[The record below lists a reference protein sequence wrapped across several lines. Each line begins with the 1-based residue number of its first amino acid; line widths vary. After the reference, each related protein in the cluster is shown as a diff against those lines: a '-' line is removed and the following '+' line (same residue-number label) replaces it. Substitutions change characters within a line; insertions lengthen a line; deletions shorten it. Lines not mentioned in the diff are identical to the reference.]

1 MLDLL
6 KKRIMNIEK
15 PQFQNM
21 KNRSLVISTALF
33 LFTFVLTAQMKE
45 YTLEECILIALDKN
59 ISIKQSELD
68 LESAEI
74 DKADA
79 IGNFLPRI
87 GAQSQHI
94 WNNGLSQNITNGLIE
109 NLTTQFSSFGGN
121 IGLTLFNGRQNV
133 NQLSRANLN
142 MLARQ
147 YQLEDMKDDIS
158 LFVANAYLQV
168 MFSKELEQ
176 VQRYQL
182 ELAKQE
188 LERTQ
193 LSIDAG
199 ILTAA
204 EIFEIE
210 ANVATQEQAVIQAE
224 NAYRLSRISLAQ
236 LLLITDYENFDIAQE
251 EFDIPFSE
259 ILGET
264 PKKIYEK
271 ALTFRNDI
279 KLGITNLELAEKEI
293 DLAKG
298 ALMPTLSAFY
308 NYNTRI
314 SYSDRLVE
322 TGEFIRT
329 PIGFV
334 QDNGAV
340 VVSQFPQR
348 DVAGALPFGT
358 QFTQNDGQSY
368 GLSLN
373 IPIFNGLSAKN
384 NIKRRK
390 LNLKRIENQLEQTKL
405 DLENT
410 INQAY
415 NDAKGAYKFYDAS
428 EKTLLARQQAFEIAK
443 QRFDAGV
450 LNSFDYVQARQRYQI
465 AASDIIRAKFDY
477 IFKLKVLEF
486 YFGLEM

>member
-1 MLDLL
+1 MIFL

-79 IGNFLPRI
+79 LGNFLPRI
-87 GAQSQHI
+87 NAQSQHI

-236 LLLITDYENFDIAQE
+236 LLLITDYENFDIAKE

-293 DLAKG
+293 DLAI
-298 ALMPTLSAFY
+298 L
-308 NYNTRI
+308 
-314 SYSDRLVE
+314 
-322 TGEFIRT
+322 
-329 PIGFV
+329 
-334 QDNGAV
+334 
-340 VVSQFPQR
+340 
-348 DVAGALPFGT
+348 
-358 QFTQNDGQSY
+358 
-368 GLSLN
+368 
-373 IPIFNGLSAKN
+373 
-384 NIKRRK
+384 RR
-390 LNLKRIENQLEQTKL
+390 
-405 DLENT
+405 
-410 INQAY
+410 
-415 NDAKGAYKFYDAS
+415 
-428 EKTLLARQQAFEIAK
+428 
-443 QRFDAGV
+443 
-450 LNSFDYVQARQRYQI
+450 
-465 AASDIIRAKFDY
+465 
-477 IFKLKVLEF
+477 
-486 YFGLEM
+486 

>member
-1 MLDLL
+1 
-6 KKRIMNIEK
+6 MNIEK

-79 IGNFLPRI
+79 LGNFLPRI
-87 GAQSQHI
+87 NTQSQHI

>member
-1 MLDLL
+1 M
-6 KKRIMNIEK
+6 KKIFSFLI
-15 PQFQNM
+15 
-21 KNRSLVISTALF
+21 SLSTF
-33 LFTFVLTAQMKE
+33 LTSAQVKQ
-45 YTLEECILIALDKN
+45 YTLKECVLLALENN
-59 ISIKQSELD
+59 ISIKQSELE

-74 DKADA
+74 DKDDA
-79 IGNFLPRI
+79 MGSFFPRVN
-87 GAQSQHI
+87 AQSQHI

-109 NLTTQFSSFGGN
+109 NLTTQFSSLGGN
-121 IGLTLFNGRQNV
+121 IGVTLFNGRQNI

-142 MLARQ
+142 LIARQ
-147 YQLEDMKDDIS
+147 YQLEDMKDDTS

-168 MFSKELEQ
+168 MFNRELNQ

-193 LSIDAG
+193 LSIESG
-199 ILTAA
+199 ILTPV
-204 EIFEIE
+204 EVYEIE
-210 ANVATQEQAVIQAE
+210 ANIATQEQAVVQAE

-236 LLLITDYENFDIAQE
+236 LLLITDYENFDIAKE
-251 EFDIPFSE
+251 NFDIPFSE
-259 ILGET
+259 ILTET
-264 PKKIYEK
+264 PRAIFEK
-271 ALTFRNDI
+271 ALTQRNDI
-279 KLGITNLELAEKEI
+279 KLGITNLEIAEKDI

-314 SYSDRLVE
+314 SYSDRFIE
-322 TGEFIRT
+322 TGNLIQT
-329 PIGFV
+329 PIGIV
-334 QDNGAV
+334 QENGAT
-340 VVSQFPQR
+340 VVSQFPER
-348 DVAGALPFGT
+348 EITGPLSFGN

-368 GLSLN
+368 GLSVN
-373 IPIFNGLSAKN
+373 IPIFNGLSIKN

-390 LNLKRIENQLEQTKL
+390 LNLKRLENQLEQTKL

-415 NDAKGAYKFYDAS
+415 NNTRGSYKFYDAS
-428 EKTLLARQQAFEIAK
+428 EKTLIARKQAFDIAK
-443 QRFDAGV
+443 QRFEAGV

-486 YFGLEM
+486 YFGLPLEY

>member
-1 MLDLL
+1 
-6 KKRIMNIEK
+6 
-15 PQFQNM
+15 
-21 KNRSLVISTALF
+21 
-33 LFTFVLTAQMKE
+33 
-45 YTLEECILIALDKN
+45 
-59 ISIKQSELD
+59 
-68 LESAEI
+68 
-74 DKADA
+74 
-79 IGNFLPRI
+79 
-87 GAQSQHI
+87 
-94 WNNGLSQNITNGLIE
+94 LIE

-121 IGLTLFNGRQNV
+121 LGVTLFNGRQNI

-168 MFSKELEQ
+168 MFNKELEQ
-176 VQRYQL
+176 VQRFQL
-182 ELAKQE
+182 ELSKQE
-188 LERTQ
+188 RERTQ

-204 EIFEIE
+204 EIYEIE
-210 ANVATQEQAVIQAE
+210 ANVASQEQALIQAQ

-251 EFDIPFSE
+251 EFDVPFSD
-259 ILGET
+259 ILDQT
-264 PKKIYEK
+264 PKAIYEK
-271 ALTFRNDI
+271 ALSFRNDI
-279 KLGITNLELAEKEI
+279 KLGITNIELAEKDI

-298 ALMPTLSAFY
+298 TLLPTLSAFY

-322 TGEFIRT
+322 TGELLT
-329 PIGFV
+329 APIGFV

-348 DVAGALPFGT
+348 EVAGALPFSK

-373 IPIFNGLSAKN
+373 IPIFNGLSSKN

-390 LNLKRIENQLEQTKL
+390 LNLKRVENQFEQTKL
-405 DLENT
+405 DLEST

-415 NDAKGAYKFYDAS
+415 NNAQGAFKFYDAS
-428 EKTLLARQQAFEIAK
+428 QKTLVARQQAFEIAK

-477 IFKLKVLEF
+477 VFKLKVLEF
-486 YFGLEM
+486 YFGLEL

>member
-1 MLDLL
+1 
-6 KKRIMNIEK
+6 MNIEK

-33 LFTFVLTAQMKE
+33 LFTFVITAQMKE

-79 IGNFLPRI
+79 LGNFLPRI
-87 GAQSQHI
+87 NSQSQHI